1 MASYIDRLPNNAQMA
16 ELIYQQTKH
25 YMKADESA
33 FSALEL
39 ELAAKFASMKT
50 GKVFA
55 TKEWRFGTNTSST
68 CEKQLDSVG
77 LACEPSTDTVDN
89 TDDFLQ
95 YLPFQWFRCNYTRD
109 AADGFARPVAMEG
122 TPGYRENGSVD
133 VGTLAPT
140 FFWKCEDHGTYRM
153 WYMSDMPHPELGL
166 VPWITAV
173 RADGTVMPYY
183 ILSAF
188 PSVTAS
194 DGKLRSQPGLAP
206 AFNQSYNSM
215 ITAYQGKGAGYW
227 GAGGDRNAHGYLF
240 LLIKY
245 ATKNSQKK
253 FAGCTSFNHQPN
265 IAYAETGAKRVLIA
279 TTNTQFYKGAC
290 VSVGSGNDRGGTA
303 NNIVNRARVASIETV
318 TVDSTNYLALNLD
331 VETAF
336 DTATTNY
343 VTSMPCFAGETDAVI
358 GKKDGSY
365 LSNTDSRHTYRIH
378 GVEYNW
384 GQWCVLSD
392 TVIEY
397 LEADTRRGLYVAP
410 KGVAHVANAH
420 TNYILVGEFF
430 ETSSDAWIGD
440 ADIDEQTGCLF
451 GSVKGTGD
459 SVGVGDRLYA
469 NAGAVGTLREYLS
482 LGYLGSGSAFGLVA
496 CGSGVGLGDS
506 YWSFGS
512 CD

>member
-1 MASYIDRLPNNAQMA
+1 MAYTDRLPNNAQMA

-55 TKEWRFGTNTSST
+55 TKEWRFNTNTSST
-68 CEKQLDSVG
+68 CEKMLDSVG
-77 LACEPSTDTVDN
+77 LACEPSTDSVDN
-89 TDDFLQ
+89 ADDFLQ
-95 YLPFQWFRCNYTRD
+95 YLPFQWFRCNYTRES
-109 AADGFARPVAMEG
+109 DGFARPTAMEG
-122 TPGYRENGSVD
+122 TPGFRTSGAVD
-133 VGTLAPT
+133 VGTLAAT
-140 FFWKCEDHGTYRM
+140 FYWKCEDHKTYRM
-153 WYMSDMPHPELGL
+153 WYMSDSPHPELGL
-166 VPWITAV
+166 IPWIGAV

-183 ILSAF
+183 IYSAY
-188 PSVTAS
+188 PSVVAS
-194 DGKLRSQPGLAP
+194 DSKLRSQPGKAP
-206 AFNQSYNSM
+206 AYNQSYNGMVS
-215 ITAYQGKGAGYW
+215 AYPSKGAGYW
-227 GAGGDRNAHGYLF
+227 GAGGDRNAVGYLF

-253 FAGCTSFNHQPN
+253 FSGCTSFDVTVDTQV
-265 IAYAETGAKRVLIA
+265 AETDVYRVIVP
-279 TTNTQFYKGAC
+279 TTATQFYEGCC
-290 VSVGSGNDRGGTA
+290 VSVGNAARGTE
-303 NNIVNRARVASIETV
+303 VVDRARVKSIETV
-318 TVDSTNYLALNLD
+318 TISGTSYLALNLELSAAISPEAGKK
-331 VETAF
+331 VST
-336 DTATTNY
+336 
-343 VTSMPCFAGETDAVI
+343 MPCFAGETDAVI
-358 GKKDGSY
+358 VKKDGSY
-365 LSNTDSRHTYRIH
+365 ISNSDARHTYRIH
-378 GVEYNW
+378 GLEYNW

-397 LEADTRRGLYVAP
+397 LETDTRRGLYVAP

-420 TNYILVGEFF
+420 TNYILVGELF
-430 ETSSDAWIGD
+430 ETSGDAWIGD

-482 LGYLGSGSAFGLVA
+482 LGALWYGSDYGLVS
-496 CGSGVGLGDS
+496 CHSNNGLGYSGWS
-506 YWSFGS
+506 YGS